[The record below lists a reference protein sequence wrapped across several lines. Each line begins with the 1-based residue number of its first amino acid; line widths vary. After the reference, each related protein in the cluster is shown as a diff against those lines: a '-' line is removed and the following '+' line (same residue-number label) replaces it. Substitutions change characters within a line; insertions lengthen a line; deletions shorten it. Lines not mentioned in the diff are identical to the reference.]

1 MTINELAELIIKSA
15 AGSSR
20 FIVAIAG
27 PPASGKS
34 TIAEKLS
41 TTIAA
46 KDKNSVPNIVPMDGF
61 HLDNKILD
69 DLNLRERKGASQT
82 FDADGFIALIEK
94 IYSEDENIKI
104 PEFNRTKD
112 KVVDNG
118 KMITGEN
125 KIVIVEGNYL
135 FLEEAPWNVLMG
147 FFDLPIIILP
157 KTEIL
162 EKRLIDR
169 WLEQGFSLENAK
181 TKAYS
186 NDIPNAKSVLANSAY
201 VDHTYE
207 EISS

>member
-147 FFDLPIIILP
+147 FFDLPIFILP